1 MSGIKRHVV
10 RLTGTV
16 SVLSAGLTAL
26 SGALSTP
33 FRRSFAIR
41 FAEQRARIERTGL
54 AGMI

>member
-1 MSGIKRHVV
+1 MPGIKRRAV
-10 RLTGTV
+10 RFTDAA
-16 SVLSAGLTAL
+16 SILSAGLTAL

-33 FRRSFAIR
+33 FRRSLAVR